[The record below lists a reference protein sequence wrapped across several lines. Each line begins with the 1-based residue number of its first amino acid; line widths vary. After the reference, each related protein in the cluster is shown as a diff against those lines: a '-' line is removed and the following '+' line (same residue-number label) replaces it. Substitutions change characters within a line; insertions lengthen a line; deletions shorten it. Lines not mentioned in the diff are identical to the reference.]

1 MRTPAIVLLLLVG
14 CDSKEPEKKP
24 PAAHV
29 HTAPHGGTLVD
40 LEGAHLELVFDLA
53 TGKMTGYILDAEA
66 EKSVRI
72 EQKVIR
78 LVAITRLQTIVVDL
92 DAVGNP
98 LTGEKPG
105 DTSQFE
111 GRSTPLKAFAE
122 FECQVKEITVKGKLL
137 GAAPFPFPKGNE
149 K

>member
-1 MRTPAIVLLLLVG
+1 MVLAILLLG
-14 CDSKEPEKKP
+14 ACDSKEPEKKP
-24 PAAHV
+24 PPAVHA

-40 LEGAHLELVFDLA
+40 LEGAHLELTLDRQ
-53 TGKMTGYILDAEA
+53 TGKITGYILDAEA
-66 EKSVRI
+66 EKAVRI

-78 LVAITRLQTIVVDL
+78 MIAATKTQTIVVDL
-92 DAVGNP
+92 EAVGNP

-111 GRSTPLKAFAE
+111 GRSTPLKDLAE

-137 GAAPFPFPKGNE
+137 GAAPFPFPRGNE